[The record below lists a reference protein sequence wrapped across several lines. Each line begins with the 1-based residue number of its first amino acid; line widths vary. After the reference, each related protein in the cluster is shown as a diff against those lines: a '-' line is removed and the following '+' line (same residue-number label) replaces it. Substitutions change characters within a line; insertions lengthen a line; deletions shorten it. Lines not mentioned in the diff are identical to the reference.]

1 MLLESSSQTPG
12 QTLSQT
18 KRLEW
23 QIVEA
28 LAVALSSKDDV
39 TGEHVRRVQVYAEGV
54 ARLLGC
60 SEMEIEALR
69 AGSLL
74 HDLGKLGIPD
84 YILHK
89 PGKLTA
95 DEFANMKRHTVIGA
109 QILSRLELSF
119 PVVPVV
125 RHHHERW
132 DGGGYPDGLKGQ
144 DIPLTAR
151 ILTVVDC
158 FDAVREDRPYRK
170 GMTRQQ
176 AINLLQK
183 DAGSFYDP
191 QVVNTFVANLH
202 QFEAQ
207 IAREEE
213 RGELGSINFGVE
225 EELSVHALA
234 VEPAAGLSGS
244 ANFQEVAEK
253 LAFSLAEVKKL
264 CDLSRKLDA
273 AVDQFTLTTT
283 FADGLRELLP
293 YDSCIVT
300 QLDRAS
306 GQIDVACA
314 RGDHRTD
321 QRLREI
327 SMGERVTGWVI
338 ENMKPV
344 INSDPKLDFEE
355 QLLPLF
361 GNYQTMAVVPF
372 GEVSGAVRGA
382 VSLYS
387 SNLKAYTAAQ
397 EMMLKEAV
405 SLYGSVMQNLISTPE
420 GNLATSR
427 AFTLSS
433 PIYPPKNENAV
444 DALMDQYSAEYLEK
458 LYGGWDDGGPSGAG
472 DNEIVL
478 V

>member
-1 MLLESSSQTPG
+1 MLLEVS
-12 QTLSQT
+12 SQT

-28 LAVALSSKDDV
+28 LAVALSAKDDV
-39 TGEHVRRVQVYAEGV
+39 TGEHVRRVQLYAEGV

-60 SEMEIEALR
+60 SEAELEALR
-69 AGSLL
+69 AGALL
-74 HDLGKLGIPD
+74 HDVGKLGIPD

-95 DEFANMKRHTVIGA
+95 DEFAVMKRHTIIGA

-144 DIPLTAR
+144 DIPLVAR

-176 AINLLQK
+176 AINLLMK

-191 QVVNTFVANLH
+191 EVVHTFVANLE

-207 IAREEE
+207 IASEEE
-213 RGELGSINFGVE
+213 SGALHNISFGVE
-225 EELSVHALA
+225 EELSLQALA
-234 VEPAAGLSGS
+234 VEPAAGLSGG
-244 ANFQEVAEK
+244 ANFATVAEK

-273 AVDQFTLTTT
+273 ATDQFTLTTT
-283 FADGLRELLP
+283 FVDELKEIVP

-300 QLDRAS
+300 QLDRAT

-314 RGDHRTD
+314 RGEHRTD

-327 SMGERVTGWVI
+327 TMGGRVTGWVI
-338 ENMKPV
+338 ENMQSV
-344 INSDPKLDFEE
+344 INSDPKLDFDDH
-355 QLLPLF
+355 LLPF
-361 GNYQTMAVVPF
+361 FQNYRALAVVPF
-372 GEVSGAVRGA
+372 GEVTGAVRGA
-382 VSLYS
+382 VSLYTHS
-387 SNLKAYTAAQ
+387 QNSFTESQ
-397 EMMLKEAV
+397 EMLLKEAA
-405 SLYGSVMQNLISTPE
+405 SLYGGVLIRLTSTAE
-420 GNLATSR
+420 GNLAAPQMPTFTPQPPPAPKTDGALD
-427 AFTLSS
+427 AF
-433 PIYPPKNENAV
+433 IDE
-444 DALMDQYSAEYLEK
+444 YSAERLER
-458 LYGGWDDGGPSGAG
+458 LYGRGDDGGPSGAG
-472 DNEIVL
+472 DAEIVL